1 MELENRLKQI
11 KRENFIF
18 IIYIGIIILS
28 FYANKL
34 EKEYLIFKNE
44 QAKQKYRNILITIFT
59 VAVLV
64 YIYYAYDSYQSIKE
78 PSKNQEIQNFNN
90 LSFLASSLVL
100 ISGLIF
106 LYIAYNDKDINVELA
121 FS

>member
-1 MELENRLKQI
+1 MDLKNRLKQI
-11 KRENFIF
+11 KIENYIY

-34 EKEYLIFKNE
+34 EKEYLIYKNE
-44 QAKQKYRNILITIFT
+44 QAKQKDRNILITIF
-59 VAVLV
+59 VIAILV
-64 YIYYAYDSYQSIKE
+64 YIYYTLDSYQGIKE
-78 PSKNQEIQNFNN
+78 PSENPEIQKFNN